1 MTLPA
6 WWQIAAPHEDI
17 RQGKLNE
24 AIFAADLGDVLDKKA
39 PLEYQD
45 PSVFFQKT
53 YMTHGLEN
61 LLNNVIGRLN
71 GEMGDPVI
79 QLQTPFG
86 GGKTH
91 ALLTLYHYI
100 LHPTAAN
107 LDQAFPKTRNA
118 KVAVFVGTQADV
130 IAGKTPWGEIAEQL
144 GQYEVVKEHDKQ
156 RIAPGKKRLRQIL
169 EASGPTLIMIDELLE
184 YIVKANRAEH
194 IENVT
199 RGQTLAFLQEL
210 TEVVT
215 SSPNCCLVI
224 TLPASVLERYDE
236 QAEAALQQ
244 LQKITG
250 RVEAVYAPVEG
261 IEVFEVI
268 RKRLFEDIG
277 EERARQEV
285 AQHYFAYYQT
295 LSTDVPSEVKEIEYR
310 DRMERAYP
318 FHPELIEVLY
328 ERWGSFPTF
337 QRTRGVLRL
346 LAEVVADLYERKVL
360 SPLIQ
365 SSLINLDNQVIRR
378 EFIKHI
384 GNDFDSV
391 ISSDIAG
398 RNAKAPKV
406 DKEMGSEYAK
416 YNIAQGIATAVFLY
430 SFSAGTSQSTTLP
443 RIRIATLREGIPT
456 TIVGD
461 AISKLEGV
469 LWFFHSENRQYAFT
483 KQITLNRV
491 IVEKQEQVDTKLAN
505 ALKGFVE
512 EVAGSYLSVI
522 LWPETPSDIAD
533 NKNLKLVIISPSIS
547 YGSDKAEELAK
558 DLLEQ
563 GGSGFRIY
571 KNTLFIL
578 VTDRDQRT
586 ALEKSLRLFL
596 ALTDIKKDKSTLD
609 KLSADSQKELN
620 SRFKDVEKE
629 IPFKVINAYRR
640 LAMQSDKGLVW
651 QDLGLPTL
659 GVDRSLS
666 ERVFVHLKDQERIFD
681 RISSKNLLNHTFAQ
695 DEKTKDFRDIY
706 DIILK
711 TPGLSVP
718 ESESALLNSIGD
730 GVKSGEI
737 GLTQGSEVFFLQQV
751 VPNADCTVLRAEYAK
766 ELKAQQDEELRRRNE
781 LKEEDRIA
789 TKPNLDDVIIGL
801 ERTACYGSCPVY
813 KLTILGTGDVT
824 YEGKMFVK
832 TIGTRTAKVN
842 QDVIKQLIS
851 EFEKVGFLSLN
862 DSYEEH
868 TVTDNPTVVMSVKT
882 SDKSKVVH
890 HYRGDSSAPSELTS
904 LEDKIDELVNSY
916 QWTKEEKDEIIK
928 KITVQVIV
936 PWDTLSALIR
946 GVIGPLQDKGQVSDI
961 SVGLEATSED
971 GFDRRTLE
979 SKVKETLQ
987 QIHAKIE
994 QWTEERG

>member
-1 MTLPA
+1 
-6 WWQIAAPHEDI
+6 
-17 RQGKLNE
+17 
-24 AIFAADLGDVLDKKA
+24 
-39 PLEYQD
+39 
-45 PSVFFQKT
+45 
-53 YMTHGLEN
+53 
-61 LLNNVIGRLN
+61 
-71 GEMGDPVI
+71 
-79 QLQTPFG
+79 
-86 GGKTH
+86 
-91 ALLTLYHYI
+91 
-100 LHPTAAN
+100 
-107 LDQAFPKTRNA
+107 
-118 KVAVFVGTQADV
+118 
-130 IAGKTPWGEIAEQL
+130 
-144 GQYEVVKEHDKQ
+144 
-156 RIAPGKKRLRQIL
+156 
-169 EASGPTLIMIDELLE
+169 
-184 YIVKANRAEH
+184 
-194 IENVT
+194 
-199 RGQTLAFLQEL
+199 
-210 TEVVT
+210 
-215 SSPNCCLVI
+215 
-224 TLPASVLERYDE
+224 
-236 QAEAALQQ
+236 
-244 LQKITG
+244 
-250 RVEAVYAPVEG
+250 
-261 IEVFEVI
+261 
-268 RKRLFEDIG
+268 
-277 EERARQEV
+277 
-285 AQHYFAYYQT
+285 
-295 LSTDVPSEVKEIEYR
+295 
-310 DRMERAYP
+310 
-318 FHPELIEVLY
+318 
-328 ERWGSFPTF
+328 
-337 QRTRGVLRL
+337 
-346 LAEVVADLYERKVL
+346 
-360 SPLIQ
+360 
-365 SSLINLDNQVIRR
+365 
-378 EFIKHI
+378 
-384 GNDFDSV
+384 
-391 ISSDIAG
+391 
-398 RNAKAPKV
+398 
-406 DKEMGSEYAK
+406 MGSEYAK

>member
-365 SSLINLDNQVIRR
+365 LYDESS
-378 EFIKHI
+378 
-384 GNDFDSV
+384 
-391 ISSDIAG
+391 
-398 RNAKAPKV
+398 
-406 DKEMGSEYAK
+406 
-416 YNIAQGIATAVFLY
+416 
-430 SFSAGTSQSTTLP
+430 
-443 RIRIATLREGIPT
+443 
-456 TIVGD
+456 
-461 AISKLEGV
+461 
-469 LWFFHSENRQYAFT
+469 
-483 KQITLNRV
+483 
-491 IVEKQEQVDTKLAN
+491 
-505 ALKGFVE
+505 
-512 EVAGSYLSVI
+512 
-522 LWPETPSDIAD
+522 
-533 NKNLKLVIISPSIS
+533 
-547 YGSDKAEELAK
+547 
-558 DLLEQ
+558 
-563 GGSGFRIY
+563 
-571 KNTLFIL
+571 
-578 VTDRDQRT
+578 
-586 ALEKSLRLFL
+586 
-596 ALTDIKKDKSTLD
+596 
-609 KLSADSQKELN
+609 
-620 SRFKDVEKE
+620 
-629 IPFKVINAYRR
+629 
-640 LAMQSDKGLVW
+640 
-651 QDLGLPTL
+651 
-659 GVDRSLS
+659 
-666 ERVFVHLKDQERIFD
+666 
-681 RISSKNLLNHTFAQ
+681 
-695 DEKTKDFRDIY
+695 
-706 DIILK
+706 
-711 TPGLSVP
+711 
-718 ESESALLNSIGD
+718 
-730 GVKSGEI
+730 
-737 GLTQGSEVFFLQQV
+737 
-751 VPNADCTVLRAEYAK
+751 
-766 ELKAQQDEELRRRNE
+766 
-781 LKEEDRIA
+781 
-789 TKPNLDDVIIGL
+789 
-801 ERTACYGSCPVY
+801 
-813 KLTILGTGDVT
+813 
-824 YEGKMFVK
+824 
-832 TIGTRTAKVN
+832 
-842 QDVIKQLIS
+842 
-851 EFEKVGFLSLN
+851 
-862 DSYEEH
+862 
-868 TVTDNPTVVMSVKT
+868 
-882 SDKSKVVH
+882 
-890 HYRGDSSAPSELTS
+890 
-904 LEDKIDELVNSY
+904 
-916 QWTKEEKDEIIK
+916 
-928 KITVQVIV
+928 
-936 PWDTLSALIR
+936 
-946 GVIGPLQDKGQVSDI
+946 
-961 SVGLEATSED
+961 
-971 GFDRRTLE
+971 
-979 SKVKETLQ
+979 
-987 QIHAKIE
+987 
-994 QWTEERG
+994 